1 MSVTRSL
8 DTLSHVTDDPS
19 HPSAHI
25 VKKEIFDPDVMK
37 SLLSDERFASVDR
50 ARLKKYYKAR
60 SKSNEVQVVY
70 NFGKGYET
78 SQLGRLYPDYGLGL
92 QSFSREIRNPLT
104 AKYYWDIDI
113 ENAHFILAQRL
124 AEERGLVTTSMKRYI
139 SNRDACLLDVSSNH
153 NTAKVAF
160 LKVLYGGDSSA
171 TKLYNPFID
180 SFEEPDGDMTFL
192 NSIKHEVDALMDH
205 IWFEYDNV
213 RKHCL
218 RKPNPKASVLSIVL
232 QTLERQLLMS
242 LDCYFMEKGRC
253 IDVLIHDG
261 GLVRKLDGE
270 SEFPTTLLRSAEE
283 YLFSET
289 GYNLRLVN
297 KPIRH
302 TYDLKPETLYIAD
315 GVSVEMFQK
324 RKEEFERTHFYL
336 RENGAV
342 CEIRADGTLLMTNRD
357 HSALNAASLSFEVR
371 KESMIR
377 QVAFFPLWINS
388 RDRREYDKLVY
399 KPDGICGDRE
409 YNTFVPLIG
418 GSFYTVASVGN
429 VASDAGLERFLE
441 IALNLVKGNAAHCE
455 YLLKWI
461 ALKIQK
467 PWIVPGVC
475 LVFTGPQGV
484 GKSMFW
490 GFIGNRLIGRSQYV
504 YSDNIARDIFDT
516 YSEAQM
522 SNLLCLM
529 EETSSS
535 ITRKM
540 ANELKAKITA
550 TEARINPKD
559 VRPFSI
565 DTYLSWVL
573 LTNDAS
579 PVKLE
584 SGDRRY
590 CVFNTGGAHK
600 GDFAYWNETVELFAR
615 DEVAGA
621 VFLYLKGLDLTGFI
635 VNAFPVT
642 ELREI
647 MMEAEQPIEE
657 IFLKE
662 IAGELE
668 GDEWRGTNQAF
679 YQLYVE
685 WCRRF
690 DIRPKS
696 AVGFGREM
704 TPYVLKG
711 WVGKW
716 GSNGSYGK
724 TINLKIIRESEGS
737 ER

>member
-1 MSVTRSL
+1 MSVARSL

-25 VKKEIFDPDVMK
+25 VKKELFDPDVMK
-37 SLLSDERFASVDR
+37 SLLSDERFAAVDR

-92 QSFSREIRNPLT
+92 QCFSREIRNPLT

-113 ENAHFILAQRL
+113 ENAHYVIAQHL
-124 AEERGLVTTSMKRYI
+124 AEERGLRITSINHYI
-139 SNRDACLLDVSSNH
+139 TNRDECLTKISSTRNVG
-153 NTAKVAF
+153 KVAF
-160 LKVLYGGDSSA
+160 LKVLYGGDITIHNTFVES
-171 TKLYNPFID
+171 ID
-180 SFEEPDGDMTFL
+180 EPDGDLSFL
-192 NSIKHEVDALMDH
+192 HEIKAEVDALMDV
-205 IWFEYDNV
+205 IYLEFDNV

-218 RKPNPKASVLSIVL
+218 RKRNPRASVLSVVL
-232 QTLERQLLMS
+232 QTIERQILMAVDRFLS
-242 LDCYFMEKGRC
+242 EHGRSF
-253 IDVLIHDG
+253 DVLIHDG
-261 GLVRKLDGE
+261 GLVRKLEGE
-270 SEFPTTLLRSAEE
+270 TEFPASLLRECEAF
-283 YLFSET
+283 LLSEL
-289 GYNLRLVN
+289 GYSLRLAI
-297 KPIRH
+297 KPISH
-302 TYDLKPETLYIAD
+302 TYDLKPETLYVAD

-336 RENGAV
+336 RENGTV
-342 CEIRADGTLLMTNRD
+342 CEVRSDGSLLMMPHEHAAR
-357 HSALNAASLSFEVR
+357 NAASLSFEVR
-371 KESMIR
+371 KESLIR
-377 QVAFFPLWINS
+377 QVPFFPLWINS

-399 KPDGICGDRE
+399 KPDGVCSERE
-409 YNTFVPLIG
+409 YNTFVALL
-418 GSFYTVASVGN
+418 GSSMPST
-429 VASDAGLERFLE
+429 GLCVDMGLTRFLE
-441 IALNLVKGNAAHCE
+441 IALNLVNGNVAHRD

-467 PWIVPGVC
+467 PWVVPGVC

-490 GFIGNRLIGRSQYV
+490 GFVGNRLIGRSQYV

-529 EETSSS
+529 EETSSA

-559 VRPFSI
+559 IRPFSI

-590 CVFNTGGAHK
+590 CVFNTGVAHK
-600 GDFAYWNETVELFAR
+600 GDFAYWHETAELFAR
-615 DEVAGA
+615 DDVAGA
-621 VFLYLKGLDLTGFI
+621 VFSHLKGLDLSGF
-635 VNAFPVT
+635 VVSAFPVT

-647 MMEAEQPIEE
+647 MMDAERSIEE
-657 IFLKE
+657 MFLKE
-662 IAGELE
+662 VAGELE

-690 DIRPKS
+690 DIRPKT
-696 AVGFGREM
+696 AVSFGREM
-704 TPYVLKG
+704 TPFMLKG
-711 WVGKW
+711 WVG
-716 GSNGSYGK
+716 SYKNNSIHG
-724 TINLKIIRESEGS
+724 KIIHNKIIKESHV
-737 ER
+737 

>member
-25 VKKEIFDPDVMK
+25 VKKELFDPDVMK
-37 SLLSDERFASVDR
+37 SLLSDERFAAVDR

-78 SQLGRLYPDYGLGL
+78 SQLGRLYPDCGLGL
-92 QSFSREIRNPLT
+92 QCFGREIRNPLT

-124 AEERGLVTTSMKRYI
+124 AEERGLITTVMKRYI
-139 SNRDACLLDVSSNH
+139 SNRDACLAEVSSDRNI
-153 NTAKVAF
+153 AKVAF
-160 LKVLYGGDSSA
+160 LKVLYGGDIGA

-180 SFEEPDGDMTFL
+180 SFEEPDGDKTFL
-192 NSIKHEVDALMDH
+192 NSIKLEVDALMDR
-205 IWFEYDNV
+205 IWLEYDHV

-218 RKPNPKASVLSIVL
+218 RKPNPKASVLSVVL
-232 QTLERQLLMS
+232 QTLERQLLMV
-242 LDCYFMEKGRC
+242 LDCYFMEKGRS

-261 GLVRKLDGE
+261 GLIRKLDGE
-270 SEFPTTLLRSAEE
+270 SEFPTSMLRDAEE
-283 YLFSET
+283 YLYAET
-289 GYNLRLVN
+289 GYTLRLVN

-324 RKEEFERTHFYL
+324 RKEEYERSHFYL
-336 RENGAV
+336 RENGAI
-342 CEIRADGTLLMTNRD
+342 CEIRSDGTLLMTNRD
-357 HSALNAASLSFEVR
+357 HAALNAASLSFDVR

-377 QVAFFPLWINS
+377 QVPFFPLWINS

-399 KPDGICGDRE
+399 KPDGVCGDRE
-409 YNTFVPLIG
+409 YNTFVPLLG
-418 GSFYTVASVGN
+418 GSFPSVGGE
-429 VASDAGLERFLE
+429 VGLERFLE
-441 IALNLVKGNAAHCE
+441 IALNLVNGNAAHRE

-467 PWIVPGVC
+467 PWVVPGVC

-490 GFIGNRLIGRSQYV
+490 SFVGNRLIGRSQYM
-504 YSDNIARDIFDT
+504 YSDNISRDIFDT

-573 LTNDAS
+573 LTNDSS

-600 GDFAYWNETVELFAR
+600 GDFTYWNATAELFAH

-621 VFLYLKGLDLTGFI
+621 VFSYLKGMDLTGFI
-635 VNAFPVT
+635 VNAFPVS

-647 MMEAEQPIEE
+647 MMEAERPVEE
-657 IFLKE
+657 MFLNE
-662 IAGELE
+662 IVTDLE

-685 WCRRF
+685 WCRKF
-690 DIRPKS
+690 DIRPKT
-696 AVGFGREM
+696 AVSFGREM
-704 TPYVLKG
+704 TPYILKG
-711 WVGKW
+711 WVGAYKNNSIH
-716 GSNGSYGK
+716 G
-724 TINLKIIRESEGS
+724 KIIYNKIIKESHD
-737 ER
+737 

>member
-25 VKKEIFDPDVMK
+25 VKKELFDPDVMK
-37 SLLSDERFASVDR
+37 SLLSDERFAAVDR
-50 ARLKKYYKAR
+50 ARLKKYYKIR

-78 SQLGRLYPDYGLGL
+78 SQLGRLYPNYGLGL
-92 QSFSREIRNPLT
+92 QCFGREIRNPLT

-113 ENAHFILAQRL
+113 ENAHFILAQRM
-124 AEERGLVTTSMKRYI
+124 AEERGLITTAMKRYI
-139 SNRDACLLDVSSNH
+139 SNRDVCLNEVSSNR
-153 NTAKVAF
+153 NIAKVAF
-160 LKVLYGGDSSA
+160 LKVLYGGDIGA

-192 NSIKHEVDALMDH
+192 NSIKLEVDALMDH
-205 IWFEYDNV
+205 IWLEYDHV

-218 RKPNPKASVLSIVL
+218 RKPNPKASVMSIVL
-232 QTLERQLLMS
+232 QTLERQLLMT
-242 LDCYFMEKGRC
+242 LDCYFMEKGRSM
-253 IDVLIHDG
+253 DVLIHDG

-270 SEFPTTLLRSAEE
+270 TEFPTSLLRGGEE
-283 YLFSET
+283 YLYTET
-289 GYNLRLVN
+289 GYTLRLVN

-302 TYDLKPETLYIAD
+302 TYDLKPETLYVAD
-315 GVSVEMFQK
+315 GVSIEMFQK
-324 RKEEFERTHFYL
+324 RKEEYERTHFYL

-342 CEIRADGTLLMTNRD
+342 CEIRSDGTLLMTNRD
-357 HSALNAASLSFEVR
+357 HASLNAASLSFDVR

-377 QVAFFPLWINS
+377 QIPFFPLWLNS

-399 KPDGICGDRE
+399 KPDGVCGERE
-409 YNTFVPLIG
+409 YNTFVPLLG
-418 GSFYTVASVGN
+418 GSFPAAGGEL
-429 VASDAGLERFLE
+429 GLERFLE
-441 IALNLVKGNAAHCE
+441 IALNLVNGNVAHRD

-461 ALKIQK
+461 AMKIQK

-490 GFIGNRLIGRSQYV
+490 SFVGNRLIGRSQYV
-504 YSDNIARDIFDT
+504 YSDNISRDIFDT

-600 GDFAYWNETVELFAR
+600 GDFGYWNETVEMLAR
-615 DEVAGA
+615 DEVAGT
-621 VFLYLKGLDLTGFI
+621 VFSYLNGIDLTGFI

-647 MMEAEQPIEE
+647 MMEAERPIEE
-657 IFLKE
+657 MFLRE
-662 IAGELE
+662 IITDLE

-690 DIRPKS
+690 DIRPKT
-696 AVGFGREM
+696 AVSFGREM

-711 WVGKW
+711 WVGTYKNNSIH
-716 GSNGSYGK
+716 G
-724 TINLKIIRESEGS
+724 KIIYNKIIKDSHD
-737 ER
+737 